1 MLEGQ
6 RRSNRMYW
14 VVTASW
20 EVEGQLGRG
29 TRELLMPGVPGTVEA
44 VWKPH
49 LGRVKGVCRQQV
61 ELEARLH
68 LAEGHPSCPEFVCV
82 TV

>member
-1 MLEGQ
+1 
-6 RRSNRMYW
+6 MYW

-20 EVEGQLGRG
+20 EVEGQSGRG